1 MRILYLTQYFPPE
14 VGATQTRAIEMASN
28 LVKRGHLVTVLTE
41 FPNHPKGI
49 IPPEYKNRFIEHE
62 LLKGIH
68 VYRSWVYARPEK
80 NFYTR
85 MGFYLSYMLT
95 CAATG
100 SFLKGSY
107 DVVYATSPPFFVG
120 VSGLWLSRL
129 KNTKFVFEVRDLW
142 PESAV
147 ELGEL
152 SNRRFIKWAEK
163 LENYYYRKADAIIA
177 VTGGIRQK
185 LEDRGYKHK
194 VKVVLNGTNTDLFEN
209 KGQAIKTR
217 LGLNE
222 KFVVLYA
229 GIIGIAQGMEQLC
242 DVVNTMKSNKNVHFV
257 FIGEGPVKSTVHK
270 IKQEKSLNNLTLLD
284 EVPREIIPDYISA
297 ADCCIVPLKKN
308 RLFLGALPS
317 KMFDVMACERPVI
330 LSVDGEARTVLE
342 DAKAGI
348 FVEPENSEQMMSA
361 IQKLQN
367 NPALRRQM
375 GKAGRKY
382 VEQNY
387 SRRQKA
393 LELEQVL
400 IDLTNK

>member
-28 LVKRGHLVTVLTE
+28 LVKRGHFVTVLTE

-49 IPPEYKNRFIEHE
+49 IPPEYKNRFVEYE
-62 LLKGIH
+62 LLNGIH
-68 VYRSWVYARPEK
+68 VYRSWVYARPVK

-85 MGFYLSYMLT
+85 MGFYISYMLT
-95 CAATG
+95 AAATG
-100 SFLKGSY
+100 SFLKSPY

-152 SNRRFIKWAEK
+152 SNPRFIKWAEK
-163 LENYYYRKADAIIA
+163 LENYYYKKADAIVA
-177 VTGGIRQK
+177 VTGGIKEK
-185 LEDRGYKHK
+185 LTARGYGKK
-194 VKVVLNGTNTDLFEN
+194 VKDVLNGTNTVLFSNQGDALKAQLGLEN
-209 KGQAIKTR
+209 KFI
-217 LGLNE
+217 
-222 KFVVLYA
+222 VLYA

-242 DVVNTMKSNKNVHFV
+242 DVVYKMKSNKNVQFV
-257 FIGEGPVKSTVHK
+257 FIGEGPVKSTVNK

-284 EVPREIIPDYISA
+284 EVSRETIPAYISA
-297 ADCCIVPLKKN
+297 ADCCLVPLKKN
-308 RLFLGALPS
+308 KLFLGALPS

-348 FVEPENSEQMMSA
+348 FVEPENDEQMISA
-361 IQKLQN
+361 IQKLHN
-367 NPALRRQM
+367 NPGLCQQM
-375 GKAGRKY
+375 GKAGRNY

-393 LELEQVL
+393 LELEQIL
-400 IDLTNK
+400 IELTNK

>member
-14 VGATQTRAIEMASN
+14 IGATQTRAVEMASN

-49 IPPEYKNRFIEHE
+49 IPPEYKNKFVEYE
-62 LLKGIH
+62 LLNGIH
-68 VYRSWVYARPEK
+68 VYRSWVYARPHK

-85 MGFYLSYMLT
+85 MGFYLSYMIT
-95 CAATG
+95 AAVAG
-100 SFLKGSY
+100 SFLRVPY

-152 SNRRFIKWAEK
+152 SNPRFIQYAEK
-163 LENYYYRKADAIIA
+163 LENYYYKKADAIVA
-177 VTGGIRQK
+177 VTSGIKEK
-185 LEDRGYKHK
+185 LTARGYGNK
-194 VKVVLNGTNTDLFEN
+194 VNMVLNGSNTDLFYSQ
-209 KGQAIKTR
+209 GSAIKTQ
-217 LGLNE
+217 LDLEN
-222 KFVVLYA
+222 KFIVLYA

-242 DVVNTMKSNKNVHFV
+242 DVANKMKSNKEVQFV
-257 FIGEGPVKSTVHK
+257 FIGEGPVKSTVNK

-284 EVPREIIPDYISA
+284 EVPREKIPAYIST
-297 ADCCIVPLKKN
+297 ADCCLVPLKKN
-308 RLFLGALPS
+308 KLFLGALPS
-317 KMFDVMACERPVI
+317 KMFDYMACERPVI

-342 DAKAGI
+342 DAKAGL
-348 FVEPENSEQMMSA
+348 FVEPENTEQIIQA
-361 IQKLQN
+361 IQYLRD
-367 NPALRRQM
+367 NPRLCQQM
-375 GKAGRKY
+375 GKAGRYY
-382 VEQNY
+382 VEQHY

-393 LELEQVL
+393 LELEQ
-400 IDLTNK
+400 ILTEIIYK

>member
-1 MRILYLTQYFPPE
+1 MRILYLSQYFPPE

-28 LVKRGHLVTVLTE
+28 LVKRGHFVSVLTE

-49 IPPEYKNRFIEHE
+49 IPPEYKNRFIEYQ
-62 LLKGIH
+62 LLNGIH
-68 VYRSWVYARPEK
+68 VYRSWVYARPDK

-85 MGFYLSYMLT
+85 MGFYLSYMFAS
-95 CAATG
+95 AATG
-100 SFLKGSY
+100 SFLKGPY

-120 VSGLWLSRL
+120 LSGLWLSRL

-152 SNRRFIKWAEK
+152 SNRRFIRWAEK

-185 LEDRGYKHK
+185 LEDRGYNPK
-194 VKVVLNGTNTDLFEN
+194 VKVVLNGTNTELFEN

-257 FIGEGPVKSTVHK
+257 FVGEGPVKSTLLG
-270 IKQEKSLNNLTLLD
+270 IKEEKSLDNLTLLD
-284 EVPREIIPDYISA
+284 EVPREKVPDYISA
-297 ADCCIVPLKKN
+297 ADCCLVPLKKN

-317 KMFDVMACERPVI
+317 KMFDAMACERPVI
-330 LSVDGEARTVLE
+330 LSVDGEARSVLE
-342 DAKAGI
+342 EAKAGI
-348 FVEPENSEQMMSA
+348 FVEPENTEQMISA
-361 IQKLQN
+361 IQTLQN
-367 NPALRRQM
+367 SPGLRRQM
-375 GKAGRKY
+375 GKAGRNY